1 MYTCVKLI
9 YVLVSY
15 AGKSSNQMLQRRLKV
30 NKKKQYILV
39 EKIHVFLSQLGPRLA
54 ISTSRV
60 LFMSAAFSKLGELS
74 WALYQAFRC
83 GAQSSSN
90 SSRNLWN
97 TPACYWVPL
106 QLLHGARKVFLQA
119 PWIVTQKSNVLW
131 NIFQSL
137 TSLPPSL
144 QSHPLSPCSG
154 RCSENMVLA
163 AVDYTITC
171 ICSVPLA
178 DVLQGRSQGHCFPT
192 CSREK
197 GNSGA

>member
-1 MYTCVKLI
+1 
-9 YVLVSY
+9 
-15 AGKSSNQMLQRRLKV
+15 MLQRRLKV
-30 NKKKQYILV
+30 NKKKQFVLV
-39 EKIHVFLSQLGPRLA
+39 EKIHLLLSQLGPRLA

-74 WALYQAFRC
+74 WALYQASHC

-90 SSRNLWN
+90 SSRYLWK

-119 PWIVTQKSNVLW
+119 LWIVTQQSNLLW

-154 RCSENMVLA
+154 RCSKNMVLA

-171 ICSVPLA
+171 ICFVPLA
-178 DVLQGRSQGHCFPT
+178 DVLQSRSQGHCFPT